1 MNVVFTINLSGIR
14 GLQRTAA
21 AVGGSVESREA
32 SRNGDVKEVYRQ
44 NERRKT
50 RCRDGDEGGRRRRR
64 RRDAVLPEVLR
75 VLGGSLAGR
84 VAAKDER
91 YPRLA

>member
-1 MNVVFTINLSGIR
+1 MAYSKPPPPLSER
-14 GLQRTAA
+14 FA
-21 AVGGSVESREA
+21 ESREA

-44 NERRKT
+44 DERRKT
-50 RCRDGDEGGRRRRR
+50 RCRDEGESGR

-75 VLGGSLAGR
+75 VLRGSFAGR
-84 VAAKDER
+84 EAAKDER